1 MMRASDEITLAGII
15 TESSQH
21 KGLPFT
27 VAVDGRSGVGKST
40 LARALA
46 ERVESCVIEGDDF
59 YAGGIELRTD
69 SPASRA
75 AACKDW
81 TRQRPVL
88 EALAAGREASWR
100 AFDWDAFDGRLRDE
114 PTWIGPRPIVILE
127 GVYAARPEL
136 ADLLDLRVA
145 LLAPD
150 DVRLARL
157 AAREGAIGPWE
168 RQWHEAEDFYFK
180 SVMPL
185 TRLTWPLISPPEP
198 ERRKPGRVA
207 EVVPAPIN
215 CRLLERPPRFPVA
228 ASAPWRVAG
237 RGPRRTHRSARRPVR
252 GRRLGPAQA
261 RVDWS

>member
-1 MMRASDEITLAGII
+1 MMRASDEVTLAGIM
-15 TESSQH
+15 TEAAQR
-21 KGLPFT
+21 KGLPLI

-40 LARALA
+40 LARTLA
-46 ERVESCVIEGDDF
+46 ERVEACVIEGDDF
-59 YAGGIELRTD
+59 YAGGIELRAD
-69 SPASRA
+69 SAVARA
-75 AACKDW
+75 AACIDW
-81 TRQRPVL
+81 TRQRSML
-88 EALAAGREASWR
+88 QGLAAGREACWR

-180 SVMPL
+180 SVMPPDAFDVAINL
-185 TRLTWPLISPPEP
+185 TP
-198 ERRKPGRVA
+198 
-207 EVVPAPIN
+207 
-215 CRLLERPPRFPVA
+215 
-228 ASAPWRVAG
+228 
-237 RGPRRTHRSARRPVR
+237 
-252 GRRLGPAQA
+252 
-261 RVDWS
+261 

>member
-1 MMRASDEITLAGII
+1 MTIIASSPAEISDLIAARTN
-15 TESSQH
+15 
-21 KGLPFT
+21 GLVRPFI
-27 VAVDGRSGVGKST
+27 AALDGRSGAGKST

-46 ERVESCVIEGDDF
+46 EKLDAAVIEGDDF
-59 YAGGIELRTD
+59 YAGGIELRSD
-69 SPASRA
+69 NPASRA
-75 AACKDW
+75 AACIDW

-114 PTWIGPRPIVILE
+114 PTRIVPRPIVILE

-136 ADLLDLRVA
+136 ADLLDVRVA

-180 SVMPL
+180 SLMPPDAFDVAINL
-185 TRLTWPLISPPEP
+185 TP
-198 ERRKPGRVA
+198 
-207 EVVPAPIN
+207 
-215 CRLLERPPRFPVA
+215 
-228 ASAPWRVAG
+228 
-237 RGPRRTHRSARRPVR
+237 
-252 GRRLGPAQA
+252 
-261 RVDWS
+261 

>member
-1 MMRASDEITLAGII
+1 MTIIASSPAEISDLIAARTN
-15 TESSQH
+15 
-21 KGLPFT
+21 GLVRPFI
-27 VAVDGRSGVGKST
+27 AALDGRSGAGKST
-40 LARALA
+40 VARALA
-46 ERVESCVIEGDDF
+46 EKLDAAVIEGDDF
-59 YAGGIELRTD
+59 YAGGIELRSD
-69 SPASRA
+69 NPASRA
-75 AACKDW
+75 AACIDW

-114 PTWIGPRPIVILE
+114 PTRIGPRPIVILE

-180 SVMPL
+180 SLMPPDAFDVAINL
-185 TRLTWPLISPPEP
+185 TP
-198 ERRKPGRVA
+198 
-207 EVVPAPIN
+207 
-215 CRLLERPPRFPVA
+215 
-228 ASAPWRVAG
+228 
-237 RGPRRTHRSARRPVR
+237 
-252 GRRLGPAQA
+252 
-261 RVDWS
+261 